1 VPCTGMDVIRQQGRI
16 RRPAAPARGR
26 RRRAAGEP
34 DQELTAL
41 CVRGCRTL
49 CSRSSRAS
57 RRATPTI
64 LKLARPAERP
74 RGPRTCPLLLRAL
87 EPFMSGRSTKALGR
101 ASRGER
107 RPSSSKYGK
116 HGQLYCPRRP
126 FEPWGPRARD
136 AEMAAGAARRRLFE
150 VDGATSNGTRRH
162 CFGVVRNTE
171 SAPGAR
177 GGGKRSPYTRC
188 WLNAGCAGDD
198 SGDDGGCRRRTK
210 NRRFGGREARCCGPT
225 LR

>member
-1 VPCTGMDVIRQQGRI
+1 
-16 RRPAAPARGR
+16 
-26 RRRAAGEP
+26 
-34 DQELTAL
+34 
-41 CVRGCRTL
+41 
-49 CSRSSRAS
+49 
-57 RRATPTI
+57 
-64 LKLARPAERP
+64 
-74 RGPRTCPLLLRAL
+74 
-87 EPFMSGRSTKALGR
+87 
-101 ASRGER
+101 
-107 RPSSSKYGK
+107 
-116 HGQLYCPRRP
+116 
-126 FEPWGPRARD
+126 
-136 AEMAAGAARRRLFE
+136 MAADTARRRLFE

-177 GGGKRSPYTRC
+177 GGGKRSPYTLC